1 MDKNLSALKPALVWK
16 HFAQIV
22 RIPRPS
28 SHEEKIRKYVMDF
41 AKSRG
46 LECKEDAAHNV
57 YVRKPAS
64 KGMEDRKGVIL
75 QAHLDMVPQKNNDKK
90 FDFTKDPIDAYVD
103 GEWVTADGTTLG
115 ADNGIGAAAIL
126 AVLEDDTLV
135 HGPLEALFTATE
147 ETGMDGAFGLKK
159 GLLRG
164 DILLNLD
171 SETEGELYVGCAG
184 GLDANVTFKYTA
196 EKTPARNYTAAKI
209 TVKGL
214 KGGHSGIQIGCQRA
228 NANKVLF
235 RFLNAASASCDV
247 LLCSVDGGGLRN
259 AIPRE
264 AEAVVMV
271 KTKEYEAFAKELK
284 AYEKVVRA
292 EYAGIEDAVSV
303 KIRECEAPAEMVAR
317 EVAEKLTKA
326 VVGCPDEV
334 LLAVVAVGTGNDWV
348 RTFGISNR
356 YQDAVKAIS
365 EGYSFLQ
372 DVGVVSYEE
381 SHYRQSRYMANVAGA
396 GFDAHVVR
404 KFSHLKKKGRKNRW
418 IYTWCL
424 VRQFFRYKSTGM
436 KVWVDDRLV
445 YNNLLLSI
453 AIGICKYN
461 GGGMQ
466 QLPEAVADDG
476 MLDVSLIRPVHFW
489 HLLFRFHY
497 LFNGGIYRIRHILQE
512 RGSRIRIESS
522 PEISVE
528 VDGEL
533 LGETPLEFS
542 ILHKAIRIVVSK
554 EFYDKRPETSCSCTV
569 PEV

>member
-326 VVGCPDEV
+326 VVGCPDGV
-334 LLAVVAVGTGNDWV
+334 QK
-348 RTFGISNR
+348 RSMPQNR
-356 YQDAVKAIS
+356 A
-365 EGYSFLQ
+365 
-372 DVGVVSYEE
+372 
-381 SHYRQSRYMANVAGA
+381 
-396 GFDAHVVR
+396 
-404 KFSHLKKKGRKNRW
+404 
-418 IYTWCL
+418 
-424 VRQFFRYKSTGM
+424 
-436 KVWVDDRLV
+436 
-445 YNNLLLSI
+445 
-453 AIGICKYN
+453 
-461 GGGMQ
+461 
-466 QLPEAVADDG
+466 
-476 MLDVSLIRPVHFW
+476 
-489 HLLFRFHY
+489 
-497 LFNGGIYRIRHILQE
+497 
-512 RGSRIRIESS
+512 
-522 PEISVE
+522 
-528 VDGEL
+528 
-533 LGETPLEFS
+533 
-542 ILHKAIRIVVSK
+542 
-554 EFYDKRPETSCSCTV
+554 
-569 PEV
+569 